1 MQWLVVQPYSTSNWL
16 TPPTLLFLHRVD
28 IPPAWWKL
36 SCRNVCGFP
45 KIMHGGLTAAI
56 IDEAFG
62 FTWLSLRANKQ
73 LSFRGPAFTAHL
85 EVDYKQVHLG
95 K

>member
-1 MQWLVVQPYSTSNWL
+1 
-16 TPPTLLFLHRVD
+16 
-28 IPPAWWKL
+28 
-36 SCRNVCGFP
+36 
-45 KIMHGGLTAAI
+45 MHGGLTAAI